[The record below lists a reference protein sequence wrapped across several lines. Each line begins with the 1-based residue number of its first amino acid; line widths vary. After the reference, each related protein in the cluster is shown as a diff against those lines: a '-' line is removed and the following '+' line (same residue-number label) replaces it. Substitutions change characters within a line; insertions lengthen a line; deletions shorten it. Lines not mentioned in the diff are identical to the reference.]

1 MAKIIGVSK
10 FERLFREAAGL
21 DVDKNDLARLNDFV
35 RQKVYD
41 LLLAAQAT
49 AKDNQRDV
57 IQLHDLPLTLGFKE
71 SMRAFDGLDTALE
84 LQPILDQLVALPPLD
99 LAYSYEMEAEL
110 PRLVGGLTVAL
121 ARAFKI
127 LDPTVKNPQSG
138 HWERAMAIFDLLFSR
153 AGQDLDSGCAWQVQH
168 CVSGRPGRSR
178 FGNHESLLRRLQSL
192 AQRLHLQTL
201 PQQPEGGEKVS
212 Q

>member
-10 FERLFREAAGL
+10 FERLFQEAAGL

-127 LDPTVKNPQSG
+127 LDPKVKNPQSV
-138 HWERAMAIFDLLFSR
+138 HWERAMAIFDLLF
-153 AGQDLDSGCAWQVQH
+153 
-168 CVSGRPGRSR
+168 
-178 FGNHESLLRRLQSL
+178 
-192 AQRLHLQTL
+192 
-201 PQQPEGGEKVS
+201 
-212 Q
+212 

>member
-57 IQLHDLPLTLGFKE
+57 IQLHDLPLAPGFKE

-84 LQPILDQLVALPPLD
+84 LQPLLDQLVALPPLD

-127 LDPTVKNPQSG
+127 LDPKVKNPQSV
-138 HWERAMAIFDLLFSR
+138 HWERAMAIFDLLF
-153 AGQDLDSGCAWQVQH
+153 
-168 CVSGRPGRSR
+168 
-178 FGNHESLLRRLQSL
+178 
-192 AQRLHLQTL
+192 
-201 PQQPEGGEKVS
+201 
-212 Q
+212 